1 MGVLRVHP
9 YLTLVQRFVAT
20 IMHVIYL
27 HADECLTKN
36 QRIQVKLHSWET
48 ACRCCSPNWSH
59 GADSCTGFLHAA
71 ECLGYRTEWPLAE
84 RNRNEQSAVIV
95 GGGKILKVFEGQI
108 CMCRESCFETSTYVI
123 LLPKLFSSNPRLQ
136 ILNHA
141 MDSMNIGW
149 ELTPG
154 DSLHCT

>member
-27 HADECLTKN
+27 HADKCLTKN
-36 QRIQVKLHSWET
+36 QRIQVKLHSWEM
-48 ACRCCSPNWSH
+48 ACRYCSPNWSH

-84 RNRNEQSAVIV
+84 RNRNEQSAVMV
-95 GGGKILKVFEGQI
+95 GGGKILEVFEGQI
-108 CMCRESCFETSTYVI
+108 CMCRESCFETSTYVT

-141 MDSMNIGW
+141 MDSMNISW